1 MPLPFLGNKFSPK
14 KGPPRKS
21 ASLSNLNLDAE
32 KRVSEFG
39 LDIGPIKAKLGDY
52 VLELQDDG
60 EWALESGVGGAG
72 DHRELLK
79 VRKQY
84 LQLME
89 EHNLFKIKVE
99 LLLDMLSEKTAEVHL
114 LQNENEQLKKK
125 ISNRKR

>member
-21 ASLSNLNLDAE
+21 ASLSNLNLDAD

-60 EWALESGVGGAG
+60 EWALGNKAFMNYIDLHDSARCWHLQVDSFGA
-72 DHRELLK
+72 R
-79 VRKQY
+79 
-84 LQLME
+84 
-89 EHNLFKIKVE
+89 
-99 LLLDMLSEKTAEVHL
+99 
-114 LQNENEQLKKK
+114 QNVV
-125 ISNRKR
+125 